1 MKKIVIGIGALC
13 ALVFAATAGAI
24 AEKVLK
30 LGVGDV
36 VFVKGSSLSCSV
48 ANPYHQMVCFKH
60 NRSGHP
66 VPRSYGTTTS
76 DRFAGVVRFN
86 KHGKPVVIV
95 RKDNR

>member
-1 MKKIVIGIGALC
+1 
-13 ALVFAATAGAI
+13 
-24 AEKVLK
+24 
-30 LGVGDV
+30 
-36 VFVKGSSLSCSV
+36 
-48 ANPYHQMVCFKH
+48 MVCFKH